1 MYNIEEFDQ
10 QKTKILKYIMYKKR
24 TENEVRNKFKLTIEE
39 NLLEDI
45 IDYLKETRYINDYNY
60 IERFVSEC
68 IALKNLSIK
77 ELKYKLYSK
86 GINRH
91 ILDEY
96 IQNNYEELEEY
107 ERKSAENIKI
117 KKQNT
122 MNEEEIKIYLL
133 KKGYKGDN
141 I

>member
-1 MYNIEEFDQ
+1 MYSIEEFDRK
-10 QKTKILKYIMYKKR
+10 KTKILKYIMYKKR
-24 TENEVRNKFKLTIEE
+24 TENEIRNKFKLTIEE

-45 IDYLKETRYINDYNY
+45 IDYLKETGYINDYNY
-60 IERFVSEC
+60 IERFVNEC

-77 ELKYKLYSK
+77 ELKYKLYLK
-86 GINRH
+86 GINRNV
-91 ILDEY
+91 LDEY

-107 ERKSAENIKI
+107 EMKSAENIKL
-117 KKQNT
+117 KKQNS